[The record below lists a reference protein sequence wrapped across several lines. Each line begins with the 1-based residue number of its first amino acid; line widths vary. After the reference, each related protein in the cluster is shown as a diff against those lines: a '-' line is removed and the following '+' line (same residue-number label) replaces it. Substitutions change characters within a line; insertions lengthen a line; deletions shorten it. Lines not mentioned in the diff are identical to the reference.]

1 MLSYF
6 NVELIRS
13 VNASSTF
20 LQHCSSSYN
29 PPNHF
34 RTETNPIRYRDSII
48 TRSVICLIGLFTLC
62 QIPASILNYIYL
74 FYRNHPLLY
83 ICYDIS
89 NFLIFLNSA
98 VSVAS
103 VRSICFISSAGEFL
117 HFHVFQSEIP
127 SRIVAN
133 VLLLDLAS
141 SLFSAGICS
150 SVDETNEHSSPSGS
164 VSSSRC
170 NRLGIFFKLIF
181 SFAFV

>member
-20 LQHCSSSYN
+20 LKHCSSSYN
-29 PPNHF
+29 PPNQF

-48 TRSVICLIGLFTLC
+48 TRSVICLIALFTLC

-74 FYRNHPLLY
+74 YYRNHPLLY

-98 VSVAS
+98 VSVS
-103 VRSICFISSAGEFL
+103 RRSTEKDICEVFVQVNFFIFTC
-117 HFHVFQSEIP
+117 FNRKFQREL
-127 SRIVAN
+127 SRIFCYSMSRRHCF
-133 VLLLDLAS
+133 LQG
-141 SLFSAGICS
+141 SA
-150 SVDETNEHSSPSGS
+150 HPSTKRTS
-164 VSSSRC
+164 THL
-170 NRLGIFFKLIF
+170 RLGPAPPLDVIA
-181 SFAFV
+181 SGFVV

>member
-48 TRSVICLIGLFTLC
+48 TRSVICLIALFTLC

-74 FYRNHPLLY
+74 YYRNHPLLY

-98 VSVAS
+98 VSVSFFDGERRTFFLKVNFFIFTCFNRKFRRELSRLFCYSMSRRHCFLQGSAHPSTKRTSTHLRLGPAPPLDVIAS
-103 VRSICFISSAGEFL
+103 VFD
-117 HFHVFQSEIP
+117 V
-127 SRIVAN
+127 
-133 VLLLDLAS
+133 
-141 SLFSAGICS
+141 
-150 SVDETNEHSSPSGS
+150 
-164 VSSSRC
+164 
-170 NRLGIFFKLIF
+170 
-181 SFAFV
+181 